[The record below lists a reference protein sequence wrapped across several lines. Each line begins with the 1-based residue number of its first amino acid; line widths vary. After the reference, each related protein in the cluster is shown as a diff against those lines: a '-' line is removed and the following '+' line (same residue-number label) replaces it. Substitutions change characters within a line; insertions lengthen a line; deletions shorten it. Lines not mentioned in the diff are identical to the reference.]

1 MSRLFS
7 SGRLAI
13 ITIPMACGSCT
24 CDCCLLRCSFH
35 QLVAARHPMSTSCT
49 STDLACRTGNWVE
62 SQLGRVDPF
71 QTGSFRT
78 SLYPAQLLL
87 FSFVII
93 IIIIMII
100 IINRFVH
107 RRKVVTSEV
116 LERVIISVGSALCL
130 IGTELG
136 QVNLYIG

>member
-1 MSRLFS
+1 
-7 SGRLAI
+7 
-13 ITIPMACGSCT
+13 
-24 CDCCLLRCSFH
+24 
-35 QLVAARHPMSTSCT
+35 MSTSYT

-78 SLYPAQLLL
+78 SLCPAQLLL
-87 FSFVII
+87 FSFLL
-93 IIIIMII
+93 II
-100 IINRFVH
+100 IINRFVQ

-136 QVNLYIG
+136 QVSLYIG